1 MAKSLWAST
10 PPKLLEESRAPP
22 PSPIA
27 HAQPSDDD
35 PYDDDEMARFLR
47 STRSVPK
54 LTLPRTIPA
63 EIDVRGLLDSGVGAG
78 SATEKMKSA
87 AAELG
92 CFQILGHGVPPELVA
107 AAAAAEAMVR
117 GSPEEE
123 RRGEEEE
130 EEEEEEIFWWSKG
143 ERRERS
149 REETAGTWPGDSR
162 SFYDQMDDLCELMN
176 KIAIKIEETLEVVS
190 GEKCAGELVL
200 HLHKHNKYKN
210 GSSSSNSR
218 KQLKHEAL
226 KLVIKSLINSHAMCL
241 HVCQGASGFCMYTKR
256 GWVNFCPS
264 DKAIVVTIGDQ
275 IQARSNGL
283 FRSASGKP
291 IYDAEENLR
300 PSISVTFIHSHPTAN
315 RASSPTL
322 GVENT
327 ISLYHQLVVAVCLAL
342 LYSFIS
348 FLIG

>member
-1 MAKSLWAST
+1 
-10 PPKLLEESRAPP
+10 
-22 PSPIA
+22 
-27 HAQPSDDD
+27 
-35 PYDDDEMARFLR
+35 
-47 STRSVPK
+47 
-54 LTLPRTIPA
+54 
-63 EIDVRGLLDSGVGAG
+63 
-78 SATEKMKSA
+78 
-87 AAELG
+87 
-92 CFQILGHGVPPELVA
+92 
-107 AAAAAEAMVR
+107 
-117 GSPEEE
+117 
-123 RRGEEEE
+123 
-130 EEEEEEIFWWSKG
+130 
-143 ERRERS
+143 
-149 REETAGTWPGDSR
+149 
-162 SFYDQMDDLCELMN
+162 MDDLCELMN

-226 KLVIKSLINSHAMCL
+226 K
-241 HVCQGASGFCMYTKR
+241 F
-256 GWVNFCPS
+256 